1 MKNDQE
7 AFNLGR
13 RAYFRGAES
22 RDNPY
27 SDNEPNKQWSWD
39 RGFDTAYEEEEDENA
54 VPHFLN
60 YRS

>member
-13 RAYFRGAES
+13 RAYFRGAEV

-27 SDNEPNKQWSWD
+27 ADDEENKQWSWE
-39 RGFDTAYEEEEDENA
+39 RGFNTAFEEDEPNM
-54 VPHFLN
+54 VN
-60 YRS
+60 NWQTYRP